1 MLNVYEF
8 QQDAFHT
15 RMPNILSSFESDNEY
30 LLVYNWLMLAR
41 NIKDM
46 RELAKDLNNILEVM
60 EP

>member
-8 QQDAFHT
+8 QHDAFT